1 MPYIVMIFTDA
12 KNHTKENLFG
22 IYVYTNIRVMIKHSK
37 GLLNYYDLRRKKS
50 IKYITYKSYFSLKE
64 ISWDKYKFY
73 NNLCKKV
80 ISK

>member
-1 MPYIVMIFTDA
+1 MPYIVMIFKDP
-12 KNHTKENLFG
+12 KNHDKDNLFG
-22 IYVYTNIRVMIKHSK
+22 IYVYSNIKALVEHSK

-73 NNLCKKV
+73 NNLGKKV
-80 ISK
+80 KS